1 MKCDH
6 CGATMKAGTKVCP
19 ECGMKMGAKK
29 SRRDAIAG
37 AMAKV
42 KDTDR
47 DNA

>member
-6 CGATMKAGTKVCP
+6 CGAEMKKGTKVCP
-19 ECGMKMGAKK
+19 ECGMKVKS

>member
-6 CGATMKAGTKVCP
+6 CGADVKQGAKTCP
-19 ECGMKMGAKK
+19 ECGMKMAPKK

-42 KDTDR
+42 KDTDH